1 MYEVTSDQEL
11 DQLIWSFIE
20 DSCNPHDYLDYIRHT
35 HSRPAEQEFAYELAD
50 SYWSEQNAPRQ
61 FGLAVTALQELAAQ
75 GSEIAMFHLGRW
87 YRLGYGVPIDTVRSL
102 DWYRKGAEAGSS
114 RCLITLA
121 RHTAKDNPHLAIE
134 MFRKAAEEM
143 GDLSAHSFWA
153 DEDKARYDHHLEL
166 GATSGDPYA
175 MYCQAYH
182 RLKLSQTDEEA
193 KPWIEL
199 LTRAA
204 EKHESYSCMHLGLIY
219 RNGFHGWIQDKE
231 AAHYW
236 LKRSA
241 ALGYEM
247 ACAALGRYLLVE
259 DEACGRMYLKRSAML
274 GEAYGQSVLG
284 HHLTWHGKSPEEQ
297 LEGVAWMREAAKQGH
312 RAAFAKLAEALVN
325 ERGPE
330 AQDNEALHWLHK
342 GASMGIADCQTSLGT
357 AYIRG
362 DLVEA
367 DHEKGHNLFHL
378 ASLQGDVWGTYLLG
392 MTYENGDGT
401 AKDPVQAFHCYKTV
415 AEKGLTKGIF
425 KLGMAYIWGEGV
437 AQDIPAGAKW
447 LKKAAS
453 EDNADAQAYLGM
465 MFVYGHGVEEN
476 LNIALHWLR
485 QAANQDSPIGLRELA
500 YLYESGT
507 GVEADLSEA
516 TRLMGR
522 AASLGDSKAQDW
534 IAKNCPEK
542 PAWLKDIGEWAGK
555 ELPNDGHAQ
564 GE

>member
-75 GSEIAMFHLGRW
+75 GNEIAMFHLGRW
-87 YRLGYGVPIDTVRSL
+87 YRLGYGVPIDTARGL

-121 RHTAKDNPHLAIE
+121 RHTAKDNPQLAIE

-219 RNGFHGWIQDKE
+219 RNGFHGWTRTKRPPITGSSGRRPWAMKWPAPPSGATCWWKMKP
-231 AAHYW
+231 AAACTS
-236 LKRSA
+236 SA
-241 ALGYEM
+241 APCW
-247 ACAALGRYLLVE
+247 AR
-259 DEACGRMYLKRSAML
+259 
-274 GEAYGQSVLG
+274 
-284 HHLTWHGKSPEEQ
+284 P
-297 LEGVAWMREAAKQGH
+297 
-312 RAAFAKLAEALVN
+312 
-325 ERGPE
+325 
-330 AQDNEALHWLHK
+330 
-342 GASMGIADCQTSLGT
+342 MGSRC
-357 AYIRG
+357 
-362 DLVEA
+362 
-367 DHEKGHNLFHL
+367 
-378 ASLQGDVWGTYLLG
+378 
-392 MTYENGDGT
+392 
-401 AKDPVQAFHCYKTV
+401 
-415 AEKGLTKGIF
+415 
-425 KLGMAYIWGEGV
+425 
-437 AQDIPAGAKW
+437 
-447 LKKAAS
+447 
-453 EDNADAQAYLGM
+453 
-465 MFVYGHGVEEN
+465 
-476 LNIALHWLR
+476 
-485 QAANQDSPIGLRELA
+485 
-500 YLYESGT
+500 
-507 GVEADLSEA
+507 
-516 TRLMGR
+516 
-522 AASLGDSKAQDW
+522 
-534 IAKNCPEK
+534 
-542 PAWLKDIGEWAGK
+542 WAIT
-555 ELPNDGHAQ
+555 
-564 GE
+564 